1 MTTAAATAGTKP
13 AAGGLR
19 RYLLTR
25 LALMIPMVWI
35 LVTLVFFFMRVI
47 GNPIDAALGGR
58 LPPDQIAARKHAA
71 GFDRP
76 ILVQYF
82 SYLGQLVRGN
92 FGTTL
97 TDNQPVS
104 SIILTKGAATLE
116 LAFWAFLI
124 AVGVGIPLGR
134 VAARHRD
141 RLPDIFL
148 RVTGVL
154 FYAAPVFF
162 VGLLAKLLF
171 AIKLHWLPTSGRA
184 TPDTITHIANV
195 SPRTNIYIV
204 DSILY
209 GDPTYIWDVLRH
221 TILPAA
227 TLGLLTA
234 GIFLRL
240 VRTNL
245 LQTMRSDYV
254 EAARARGVKDRTVL
268 RRHAFRNALV
278 PVVTVMGLQGA
289 LLLGGAILTERTFEW
304 QGLGYALTN
313 YLEQRD
319 FVAVQGIVTVIA
331 IVVVVA
337 SFLIDIV
344 TALIDPRVRY

>member
-1 MTTAAATAGTKP
+1 MATTTGTT
-13 AAGGLR
+13 GGLR

-25 LALMIPMVWI
+25 LALMIPMIWI
-35 LVTLVFFFMRVI
+35 LVTIVFFFMRVI

-58 LPPDQIAARKHAA
+58 LPPDEIAARKHAA

-82 SYLGQLVRGN
+82 SYLGKLVHGD
-92 FGTTL
+92 FGTTV

-104 SIILTKGAATLE
+104 RIILVNGAATLE
-116 LAFWAFLI
+116 LTFWAFLVAI
-124 AVGVGIPLGR
+124 GAGVPLGR
-134 VAARHRD
+134 LAARHRD
-141 RLPDIFL
+141 RFPDIVL
-148 RVTGVL
+148 RISGVL

-162 VGLLAKLLF
+162 VGLLGKLLF
-171 AIKLHWLPTSGRA
+171 GVVLDWLPVSGRA
-184 TPDTITHIANV
+184 DPDTELAIANV
-195 SPRTNIYIV
+195 SPRTHIYLI

-209 GDPTYIWDVLRH
+209 GQPSYIWDVIRH
-221 TILPAA
+221 TILPAL

-254 EAARARGVKDRTVL
+254 EAARARGVPEGTVV

-289 LLLGGAILTERTFEW
+289 LLLGGAILTETTFEW
-304 QGLGYALTN
+304 QGLGYELGH
-313 YLEQRD
+313 YLLERD
-319 FVAVQGIVTVIA
+319 FVAVQGIVTVIG
-331 IVVVVA
+331 VVVVVV
-337 SFLIDIV
+337 SFGIDV
-344 TALIDPRVRY
+344 ATALIDPRVRY

>member
-1 MTTAAATAGTKP
+1 VTTRASSGS
-13 AAGGLR
+13 LR

-25 LALMIPMVWI
+25 LALMIPMILI

-58 LPPDQIAARKHAA
+58 LPPDQIAIRKHAA

-82 SYLGQLVRGN
+82 DYLGKLLH
-92 FGTTL
+92 FDLGTTI
-97 TDNQPVS
+97 TDNQKIS
-104 SIILTKGAATLE
+104 SIIVVNGAATLE
-116 LAFWAFLI
+116 LTFWAFLI
-124 AVGVGIPLGR
+124 AIGVGIPLGR

-141 RLPDIFL
+141 RMPDIFL
-148 RVTGVL
+148 RVSGVL

-171 AIKLHWLPTSGRA
+171 GIVLNWLPVSGRSDPA
-184 TPDTITHIANV
+184 TQLAIANV
-195 SPRTNIYIV
+195 SPRTHIYLI

-209 GDPTYIWDVLRH
+209 GEPKYVWDVLRH
-221 TILPAA
+221 TILPAL

-254 EAARARGVKDRTVL
+254 EAARARGVPE
-268 RRHAFRNALV
+268 RRVVRKHAFRNALV

-304 QGLGYALTN
+304 QGLGYALGN
-313 YLEQRD
+313 YLLQRD

-331 IVVVVA
+331 VIVVVV
-337 SFLIDIV
+337 SFLIDV
-344 TALIDPRVRY
+344 ATALIDPRVRY

>member
-1 MTTAAATAGTKP
+1 MSTTTATS
-13 AAGGLR
+13 GGLR

-25 LALMIPMVWI
+25 LALMIPMIWI

-58 LPPDQIAARKHAA
+58 LPPDQIAERKHAA

-76 ILVQYF
+76 ILTQYF
-82 SYLGQLVRGN
+82 SYIGKLLHGD

-97 TDNQPVS
+97 TDNQQVS
-104 SIILTKGAATLE
+104 RIILEKGAATLE
-116 LAFWAFLI
+116 LTFWAFLI

-134 VAARHRD
+134 VAARNRD
-141 RLPDIFL
+141 RIPDIFL

-154 FYAAPVFF
+154 FYAAPVYF

-171 AIKLHWLPTSGRA
+171 GVVLNWVPISGRA
-184 TPDTITHIANV
+184 EPATELAIANV
-195 SPRTNIYIV
+195 SPHTHIYII

-209 GDPTYIWDVLRH
+209 GQPSYIWDVLRH
-221 TILPAA
+221 TILPAMV
-227 TLGLLTA
+227 LGLLTA

-254 EAARARGVKDRTVL
+254 EAARARGVPEGRVVRK
-268 RRHAFRNALV
+268 HAFRNALV

-304 QGLGYALTN
+304 QGLGYALAS
-313 YLEQRD
+313 YLTQRD

-331 IVVVVA
+331 IVVVIV
-337 SFLIDIV
+337 SFLIDV
-344 TALIDPRVRY
+344 ATALIDPRVRY

>member
-1 MTTAAATAGTKP
+1 VATATATASGS
-13 AAGGLR
+13 LR
-19 RYLLTR
+19 RYLLIR
-25 LALMIPMVWI
+25 LALVVPMVWI

-47 GNPIDAALGGR
+47 GDPIDAALGGR

-71 GFDRP
+71 GFDKP
-76 ILVQYF
+76 ILVQYWD
-82 SYLGQLVRGN
+82 YLVQLVHGN
-92 FGTTL
+92 LGTTI

-104 SIILTKGAATLE
+104 HVILVNGAATLE
-116 LAFWAFLI
+116 LTFWAFLI
-124 AVGVGIPLGR
+124 AAGVGIPLGR

-141 RLPDIFL
+141 RIPDVFL
-148 RVTGVL
+148 RVSGVL

-162 VGLLAKLLF
+162 VGLLLKMLF
-171 AIKLHWLPTSGRA
+171 SRTLNWLPASGRA
-184 TPDTITHIANV
+184 EPATQLAIQHVSPQTHIFL
-195 SPRTNIYIV
+195 I

-209 GDPTYIWDVLRH
+209 GEPSYIWDVIKH
-221 TILPAA
+221 TILPAL

-254 EAARARGVKDRTVL
+254 EAARARGVPERKVVRA
-268 RRHAFRNALV
+268 HAFRNALV
-278 PVVTVMGLQGA
+278 PVVTVMGLQA
-289 LLLGGAILTERTFEW
+289 AMLLGGAILTERTFEW
-304 QGLGYALTN
+304 QGLGYALAN

-319 FVAVQGIVTVIA
+319 FVAVQGIVVVIA
-331 IVVVVA
+331 VVVVLA
-337 SFLIDIV
+337 SFLIDIL

>member
-1 MTTAAATAGTKP
+1 MSTARATS
-13 AAGGLR
+13 GGLR

-25 LALMIPMVWI
+25 LALMIPMIWI

-58 LPPDQIAARKHAA
+58 LPADQIAIRKHAA

-82 SYLGQLVRGN
+82 SYIGKLLHGD
-92 FGTTL
+92 FGRTL
-97 TDNQPVS
+97 TDNQQVS
-104 SIILTKGAATLE
+104 TVILEKGAATLE
-116 LAFWAFLI
+116 LTFWAFLI

-134 VAARHRD
+134 LAARHRD
-141 RLPDIFL
+141 RVPDIFL
-148 RVTGVL
+148 RVSGVL

-171 AIKLHWLPTSGRA
+171 GIVLNWLPVSGRA
-184 TPDTITHIANV
+184 DPATQLAIQHV
-195 SPRTNIYIV
+195 SPKTNIYII
-204 DSILY
+204 DAILY
-209 GDPTYIWDVLRH
+209 GDPHYIWDVLRH

-227 TLGLLTA
+227 VLGLLTA

-254 EAARARGVKDRTVL
+254 EAARARGVKETLVVRK
-268 RRHAFRNALV
+268 HAFRNALV
-278 PVVTVMGLQGA
+278 PVITVMGLQGA
-289 LLLGGAILTERTFEW
+289 LLLGGAILTEKTFEW
-304 QGLGYALTN
+304 QGLGYALAT
-313 YLEQRD
+313 YLTQRD

-331 IVVVVA
+331 IIVVVV
-337 SFLIDIV
+337 SFLIDV
-344 TALIDPRVRY
+344 ATALIDPRVRY

>member
-1 MTTAAATAGTKP
+1 MADTAVRATS
-13 AAGGLR
+13 GGLR

-25 LALMIPMVWI
+25 LALIIPMIWI

-58 LPPDQIAARKHAA
+58 LPPDQIEARKHAA

-82 SYLGQLVRGN
+82 SYLGKLVQGD

-97 TDNQPVS
+97 TDNQQVS
-104 SIILTKGAATLE
+104 SIIRVNGAATLE
-116 LAFWAFLI
+116 LTFWAFLI
-124 AVGVGIPLGR
+124 AVGVGVPLGR

-141 RLPDIFL
+141 QIPDIFL

-162 VGLLAKLLF
+162 VGLLAKLIF
-171 AIKLHWLPTSGRA
+171 AVKLHWLPVSGRA
-184 TPDTITHIANV
+184 EPTTQLAIANV
-195 SPRTNIYIV
+195 SPRTHIFLI

-209 GDPTYIWDVLRH
+209 GQPSYIWDILRH
-221 TILPAA
+221 TVLPAF

-245 LQTMRSDYV
+245 LQTMRADYV
-254 EAARARGVKDRTVL
+254 EAARARGVPERTVV

-278 PVVTVMGLQGA
+278 PVITVMGLQAA

-304 QGLGYALTN
+304 QGLGFALAN
-313 YLEQRD
+313 YLQQRD
-319 FVAVQGIVTVIA
+319 FVAVQGIVIVIA

-337 SFLIDIV
+337 SFLIDV
-344 TALIDPRVRY
+344 LTALIDPRVRY

>member
-1 MTTAAATAGTKP
+1 MADTAVRATS
-13 AAGGLR
+13 GGLR

-25 LALMIPMVWI
+25 LALIIPMIWI

-58 LPPDQIAARKHAA
+58 LPPDQIEARKHAA

-82 SYLGQLVRGN
+82 SYLGKLVQGD

-97 TDNQPVS
+97 TDNQQVS
-104 SIILTKGAATLE
+104 SIIRVNGAATLE
-116 LAFWAFLI
+116 LTFWAFLI
-124 AVGVGIPLGR
+124 AVGVGVPLGR

-141 RLPDIFL
+141 QIPDIFL

-162 VGLLAKLLF
+162 VGLLAKLIF
-171 AIKLHWLPTSGRA
+171 AVKLHGLPVSGRA
-184 TPDTITHIANV
+184 EPTTQLAIANV
-195 SPRTNIYIV
+195 SPRTHIFLI

-209 GDPTYIWDVLRH
+209 GQPSYIWDILRH
-221 TILPAA
+221 TVLPAF

-245 LQTMRSDYV
+245 LQTMRADYV
-254 EAARARGVKDRTVL
+254 EAARARGVPERTVV

-278 PVVTVMGLQGA
+278 PVITVMGLQAA

-304 QGLGYALTN
+304 QGLGFALAN
-313 YLEQRD
+313 YLQQRD
-319 FVAVQGIVTVIA
+319 FVAVQGIVIVIA

-337 SFLIDIV
+337 SFLIDV
-344 TALIDPRVRY
+344 LTALIDPRVRY

>member
-1 MTTAAATAGTKP
+1 MANTAVRATS
-13 AAGGLR
+13 GGLR
-19 RYLLTR
+19 RYLLIR
-25 LALMIPMVWI
+25 LALIIPMIWI

-58 LPPDQIAARKHAA
+58 LPAAEIAARKHAA
-71 GFDRP
+71 GYDRP

-82 SYLGQLVRGN
+82 SYLGGLLHGDL
-92 FGTTL
+92 GTTL

-104 SIILTKGAATLE
+104 RIILVNGAATLE
-116 LAFWAFLI
+116 LTFWAFLV
-124 AVGVGIPLGR
+124 AVGVGVPLGR

-141 RLPDIFL
+141 RIPDVFL

-171 AIKLHWLPTSGRA
+171 SVKLGWLPASGRA
-184 TPDTITHIANV
+184 EPATQLAIANV
-195 SPRTNIYIV
+195 SPRTHIFLV
-204 DSILY
+204 DAILY
-209 GDPTYIWDVLRH
+209 GEPSYVWDVLRH
-221 TILPAA
+221 TILPAL

-254 EAARARGVKDRTVL
+254 EAARARGVPERTVV
-268 RRHAFRNALV
+268 RKHAFRNALV
-278 PVVTVMGLQGA
+278 PVITVMGLQAA

-304 QGLGYALTN
+304 QGLGYALAN

-319 FVAVQGIVTVIA
+319 FVAVQGIVIVIA

-337 SFLIDIV
+337 SFLIDV
-344 TALIDPRVRY
+344 LTALIDPRVRY

>member
-1 MTTAAATAGTKP
+1 MASTTATS
-13 AAGGLR
+13 GGLR

-25 LALMIPMVWI
+25 LALMVPMIWI

-58 LPPDQIAARKHAA
+58 LPPDQIALRKHAA

-82 SYLGQLVRGN
+82 SYLGKLLHGD

-97 TDNQPVS
+97 TDNQKVS
-104 SIILTKGAATLE
+104 DIILVNGAATLE
-116 LAFWAFLI
+116 LTFWAFLV

-134 VAARHRD
+134 IAARHRD
-141 RLPDIFL
+141 RTADVVL
-148 RVTGVL
+148 RVSGVL

-171 AIKLHWLPTSGRA
+171 GVVLDWLPVSGRA
-184 TPDTITHIANV
+184 EPATELAIANV
-195 SPRTNIYIV
+195 SPHTHIYII
-204 DSILY
+204 DAILY
-209 GDPTYIWDVLRH
+209 GQPSYIWDVLRH
-221 TILPAA
+221 TILPALV
-227 TLGLLTA
+227 LGLLTA

-254 EAARARGVKDRTVL
+254 EAARARGVPEGRVVRK
-268 RRHAFRNALV
+268 HAFRNALV
-278 PVVTVMGLQGA
+278 PVITVMGLQGA

-304 QGLGYALTN
+304 QGLGYELGN
-313 YLEQRD
+313 YLLQRD

-331 IVVVVA
+331 IVVVVV
-337 SFLIDIV
+337 SFLIDIA

>member
-1 MTTAAATAGTKP
+1 MTTVATTANS
-13 AAGGLR
+13 GGLR

-25 LALMIPMVWI
+25 LLLMIPMIWI
-35 LVTLVFFFMRVI
+35 LVTVVFFFMRVI
-47 GNPIDAALGGR
+47 GNPIETALGGR
-58 LPPDQIAARKHAA
+58 LPQDQIRAREHAA
-71 GFDRP
+71 GYDRP

-82 SYLGQLVRGN
+82 AYLGQLVRGN

-104 SIILTKGAATLE
+104 TVILTKGAATLE
-116 LAFWAFLI
+116 LTFWAFLI
-124 AVGVGIPLGR
+124 AAGVGIPLGR
-134 VAARHRD
+134 LAARHRD
-141 RLPDIFL
+141 RVPDIFL

-184 TPDTITHIANV
+184 TSDTAIHIANV
-195 SPRTNIYIV
+195 SPKTNIFII

-209 GDPTYIWDVLRH
+209 GEPSYVWDVIRH
-221 TILPAA
+221 TILPAF

-254 EAARARGVKDRTVL
+254 EAARARGVKERTVI
-268 RRHAFRNALV
+268 RKHAFRNALV

-304 QGLGYALTN
+304 QGLGYALST
-313 YLEQRD
+313 YLQQRD

-331 IVVVVA
+331 IVVVVV
-337 SFLIDIV
+337 SFLIDVV

>member
-1 MTTAAATAGTKP
+1 MATITRSTS
-13 AAGGLR
+13 GGLR

-25 LALMIPMVWI
+25 LALMIPMIWI

-58 LPPDQIAARKHAA
+58 LPPDQIALRKHAA

-76 ILVQYF
+76 ILSQYLQ
-82 SYLGQLVRGN
+82 YIGQLLHGN
-92 FGTTL
+92 FGTTI
-97 TDNQPVS
+97 TDNQKVS
-104 SIILTKGAATLE
+104 SIIVVSGAATLE
-116 LAFWAFLI
+116 LTFWAFLVAI
-124 AVGVGIPLGR
+124 GVGIPLGR

-141 RLPDIFL
+141 RIPDIFL

-171 AIKLHWLPTSGRA
+171 GIVLNWLPVSGRA
-184 TPDTITHIANV
+184 NPATQLAIAHV
-195 SPRTNIYIV
+195 SPRTHIFLI

-209 GDPTYIWDVLRH
+209 GQPSYIWDVLRH
-221 TILPAA
+221 TILPAL

-254 EAARARGVKDRTVL
+254 EAARARGVPEPRVVRK
-268 RRHAFRNALV
+268 HAFRNALV

-304 QGLGYALTN
+304 QGLGYALAN
-313 YLEQRD
+313 YLAQRD

-331 IVVVVA
+331 IVVVVI
-337 SFLIDIV
+337 SFLIDV
-344 TALIDPRVRY
+344 ATALIDPRVRY

>member
-1 MTTAAATAGTKP
+1 
-13 AAGGLR
+13 
-19 RYLLTR
+19 
-25 LALMIPMVWI
+25 MIPMIWI

-71 GFDRP
+71 GYDRP

-82 SYLGQLVRGN
+82 SYLGHLVQGD
-92 FGTTL
+92 FGTSV
-97 TDNQPVS
+97 TDNQRVS
-104 SIILTKGAATLE
+104 SIILVKGAATLE
-116 LAFWAFLI
+116 LAFWAFLVAI
-124 AVGVGIPLGR
+124 GVGIPLGR
-134 VAARHRD
+134 IAARHRD
-141 RLPDIFL
+141 RLPDVFL

-154 FYAAPVFF
+154 LYAAPVFF

-171 AIKLHWLPTSGRA
+171 GIELNWLPVSGRA
-184 TPDTITHIANV
+184 APATELAIANV
-195 SPRTNIYIV
+195 SPRTHILII
-204 DSILY
+204 DAILY
-209 GDPTYIWDVLRH
+209 GQPSYVWDVLRH
-221 TILPAA
+221 TILPALV
-227 TLGLLTA
+227 LGLLTA

-254 EAARARGVKDRTVL
+254 EAARARGVPEGRVVRK
-268 RRHAFRNALV
+268 HAFRNALV

-289 LLLGGAILTERTFEW
+289 LLLGGAILTEKTFEW
-304 QGLGYALTN
+304 QGLGFALTQ

-331 IVVVVA
+331 IVVVVV
-337 SFLIDIV
+337 SFLIDIA

>member
-1 MTTAAATAGTKP
+1 VADTAVRATS
-13 AAGGLR
+13 GGLR

-25 LALMIPMVWI
+25 LALIIPMIWI

-58 LPPDQIAARKHAA
+58 LPPDQIEARKHAA

-82 SYLGQLVRGN
+82 SYLGKLVQGD

-97 TDNQPVS
+97 TDNQQVS
-104 SIILTKGAATLE
+104 SIIRVNGAATLE
-116 LAFWAFLI
+116 LTFWAFLI
-124 AVGVGIPLGR
+124 AVGVGVPLGR

-141 RLPDIFL
+141 QIPDIFL

-162 VGLLAKLLF
+162 VGLLAKLIF
-171 AIKLHWLPTSGRA
+171 AVKLHGLPVSGRA
-184 TPDTITHIANV
+184 EPTTQLAIANV
-195 SPRTNIYIV
+195 SPRTHIFLI

-209 GDPTYIWDVLRH
+209 GQPSYIWDILRH
-221 TILPAA
+221 TVLPAF

-245 LQTMRSDYV
+245 LQTMRADYV
-254 EAARARGVKDRTVL
+254 EAARARGVPERTVV

-278 PVVTVMGLQGA
+278 PVITVMGLQAA

-304 QGLGYALTN
+304 QGLGFALAN
-313 YLEQRD
+313 YLQQRD
-319 FVAVQGIVTVIA
+319 FVAVQGIVIVIA

-337 SFLIDIV
+337 SFLIDV
-344 TALIDPRVRY
+344 LTALIDPRVRY

>member
-1 MTTAAATAGTKP
+1 MATAGK
-13 AAGGLR
+13 AASGSLR
-19 RYLLTR
+19 KYLLTR
-25 LALMIPMVWI
+25 LVLMIPMVWI

-58 LPPDQIAARKHAA
+58 LPPEQIAQRKHDA

-76 ILVQYF
+76 ILVQYGD
-82 SYLGQLVRGN
+82 YLWKLLHGD

-104 SIILTKGAATLE
+104 AILWTNGAATLE
-116 LAFWAFLI
+116 LTFWSFLVAI
-124 AVGVGIPLGR
+124 GLGIPLGR
-134 VAARHRD
+134 LAARHRD
-141 RLPDIFL
+141 RIPDVFL
-148 RVTGVL
+148 RVSGVL

-162 VGLLAKLLF
+162 VGLLAKLIFSKWLD
-171 AIKLHWLPTSGRA
+171 WLPASGRA
-184 TPDTITHIANV
+184 EPATQLAIAHV
-195 SPRTNIYIV
+195 SPRTRIFLI

-209 GDPTYIWDVLRH
+209 GEPKYIWDVVLH
-221 TILPAA
+221 TILPAL

-254 EAARARGVKDRTVL
+254 EAARARGVPERTVV
-268 RRHAFRNALV
+268 RRHAFKNALV

-304 QGLGYALTN
+304 QGLGYALAD
-313 YLEQRD
+313 YLQKRD

-337 SFLIDIV
+337 SFLIDIL

>member
-1 MTTAAATAGTKP
+1 MASTTATS
-13 AAGGLR
+13 GGLR

-25 LALMIPMVWI
+25 LALMIPMIWI

-58 LPPDQIAARKHAA
+58 LPPDQIAIRKHAA

-82 SYLGQLVRGN
+82 SYLGKLLHGD

-97 TDNQPVS
+97 TDNQKVS
-104 SIILTKGAATLE
+104 DIILVNGAATLE
-116 LAFWAFLI
+116 LTFWAFLI

-134 VAARHRD
+134 IAARHRD
-141 RLPDIFL
+141 RFL
-148 RVTGVL
+148 DVSLRISGVL

-171 AIKLHWLPTSGRA
+171 GIVLDWLPVSGRA
-184 TPDTITHIANV
+184 DPTTELAIAYV
-195 SPRTNIYIV
+195 SPRTHIYII
-204 DSILY
+204 DAILY
-209 GDPTYIWDVLRH
+209 GDPHYIWDVLRH
-221 TILPAA
+221 TILPAFV
-227 TLGLLTA
+227 LGLLTA

-254 EAARARGVKDRTVL
+254 EAARARGVKEGRVV
-268 RRHAFRNALV
+268 RKHAFRNALV

-304 QGLGYALTN
+304 QGLGYELGN
-313 YLEQRD
+313 YLLQRD

-331 IVVVVA
+331 IVVVVV
-337 SFLIDIV
+337 SFLIDV
-344 TALIDPRVRY
+344 ATALIDPRVRY

>member
-1 MTTAAATAGTKP
+1 MAGTKTS
-13 AAGGLR
+13 GSLQ

-25 LALMIPMVWI
+25 LVLIIPMIWI
-35 LVTLVFFFMRVI
+35 LVTLVFFLMRVI
-47 GNPIDAALGGR
+47 GDPITAAQGGR
-58 LPPDQIAARKHAA
+58 LPPEQIAERKHAA

-76 ILVQYF
+76 IFVQYGE
-82 SYLGQLVRGN
+82 YLWNLLHGD

-97 TDNQPVS
+97 SDHRKVS
-104 SIILTKGAATLE
+104 DILLVNGAATLE
-116 LAFWAFLI
+116 LTFWAFLI
-124 AVGVGIPLGR
+124 AIGVGIPLGR
-134 VAARHRD
+134 LAARHRD
-141 RLPDIFL
+141 RFPDVLL

-171 AIKLHWLPTSGRA
+171 ANILGWLPVSGRA
-184 TPDTITHIANV
+184 DPTTQIAIAHV
-195 SPRTNIYIV
+195 SPKTNIFII

-209 GDPTYIWDVLRH
+209 GDPNYILDVVRH
-221 TILPAA
+221 TVLPAF

-245 LQTMRSDYV
+245 LQTMRADYV
-254 EAARARGVKDRTVL
+254 EAARARGVAEGTVV
-268 RRHAFRNALV
+268 RKHAFRNALV

-304 QGLGYALTN
+304 QGLGYALAN
-313 YLEQRD
+313 YLTSRD

-331 IVVVVA
+331 IFVAVV
-337 SFLIDIV
+337 SFLIDV
-344 TALIDPRVRY
+344 LTALIDPRVRY

>member
-1 MTTAAATAGTKP
+1 MVTTTRPAT
-13 AAGGLR
+13 GGLR

-25 LALMIPMVWI
+25 LALMIPMIWI
-35 LVTLVFFFMRVI
+35 LVTIVFFFMRVI

-82 SYLGQLVRGN
+82 SYIGKLLHGD

-104 SIILTKGAATLE
+104 RIILVNGAATLE
-116 LAFWAFLI
+116 LTFWAFLVAI
-124 AVGVGIPLGR
+124 GVGVPLGR

-141 RLPDIFL
+141 RLPDIVL
-148 RVTGVL
+148 RISGVL

-162 VGLLAKLLF
+162 VGLLGKLLF
-171 AIKLHWLPTSGRA
+171 GIVLDWLPVSGRA
-184 TPDTITHIANV
+184 DPATELAIANV
-195 SPRTNIYIV
+195 SPRTHIYLI

-209 GDPTYIWDVLRH
+209 GQPSYIWDVLRH
-221 TILPAA
+221 TILPAL

-254 EAARARGVKDRTVL
+254 EAARARGVPEGTVV
-268 RRHAFRNALV
+268 RKHAFRNALV

-289 LLLGGAILTERTFEW
+289 LLLGGAILTETTFEW
-304 QGLGYALTN
+304 QGLGYELGH
-313 YLEQRD
+313 YLLERD

-331 IVVVVA
+331 IVVVVV
-337 SFLIDIV
+337 SFAIDV
-344 TALIDPRVRY
+344 ATALIDPRVRY